1 MNQTEIENM
10 YARGNIREMVKADVH
25 EDSPVIELMIRA
37 IDAYR
42 SKPYT
47 YESKQK
53 RINALTMESKDI
65 ALELIIL
72 VLTVKEMSPIQ
83 SIAAQLGARMGY
95 TDILDAV
102 KTASEIIAVAEISGA
117 YTLHHSQDI
126 ENETGTLGIKP
137 NYTLETE
144 TQDFINRTKYLPP
157 IVEKPLD
164 WYNNTDGG
172 YLTQHSSV
180 ILGSMNHHNDVQ
192 SLDVIN
198 LLQGIKWQLNDMVEY
213 LEVPNKDLDT
223 PEKLQQF
230 NDMQHQSTRVYKE
243 LLEHG
248 NEFYFVWKY
257 DKRGRM
263 YSQGY
268 HCNLQGTEYKK
279 AILSFAKEELIV

>member
-25 EDSPVIELMIRA
+25 EDSPVLRA
-37 IDAYR
+37 MAEAITKYRNTPYAYA
-42 SKPYT
+42 
-47 YESKQK
+47 SKQK
-53 RINALTMESKDI
+53 RVNALTMLSSEI

-117 YTLHHSQDI
+117 YTLYHSQDM

-137 NYTLETE
+137 NYTLEPE

-157 IVEKPLD
+157 MVEKPLD
-164 WYNNTDGG
+164 WTDNTNGG
-172 YLTQHSSV
+172 HLTQHSSV
-180 ILGSMNHHNDVQ
+180 ILGNLNHHNDVQ

-198 LLQGIKWQLNDMVEY
+198 ILQGIKWQLNETVEY

-230 NDMQHQSTRVYKE
+230 NDMQHQSTHVYNE
-243 LLEHG
+243 LMDQG

-279 AILSFAKEELIV
+279 AILSFAKEELIQ